1 MWKLYITV
9 VYMILGQNTRKCFFT
24 QVSLSKPGIDNQR
37 ILLGGTRA
45 HFYSS
50 DICPL
55 SLQSNL
61 IYGALPQL
69 SPSFFFPNSGQSSL
83 FKSQCRTKSTQCQG
97 FLFFCHI
104 SYSTGVRHHRDVLCT
119 GTLQLVVCCGSCTA
133 GPQMSCSVLQDAY
146 LYKRTAA
153 RVNMQSMS
161 I

>member
-1 MWKLYITV
+1 M
-9 VYMILGQNTRKCFFT
+9 
-24 QVSLSKPGIDNQR
+24 SLSKPGIDNQR

-55 SLQSNL
+55 SLQSHFIN
-61 IYGALPQL
+61 GALPQL
-69 SPSFFFPNSGQSSL
+69 SPSWFFFSPIVDRVHYLKVSVELKVHSV
-83 FKSQCRTKSTQCQG
+83 RV
-97 FLFFCHI
+97 FLFFCHV
-104 SYSTGVRHHRDVLCT
+104 SCSAGVRHHRDVSCT

-133 GPQMSCSVLQDAY
+133 GPQMSCSVLQDAH
-146 LYKRTAA
+146 LYKQTAA